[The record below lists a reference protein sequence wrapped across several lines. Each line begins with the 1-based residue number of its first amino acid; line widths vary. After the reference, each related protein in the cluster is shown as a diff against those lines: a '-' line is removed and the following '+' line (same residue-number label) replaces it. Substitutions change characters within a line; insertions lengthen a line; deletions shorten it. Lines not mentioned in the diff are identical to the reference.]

1 VLNLAQSKTPS
12 SSIFFT
18 TYQEVE
24 DYVWAQAK
32 VQPTTR
38 KNEENIVCLW
48 VYIFMVLNTENDL
61 SKLQGMHGGLSQAT
75 LVKLAY
81 DLGSFLISQT
91 QLDAEAPEDSESVLV
106 RRAYYI
112 IGILSTLH
120 AVATGTESPS
130 PSPSMKIGSFD
141 EISSILPDESALL
154 VRACSVL
161 AIVNTFISS
170 PLSWKTNPGFALRN
184 KLLIEQ
190 HLTFVFASAPQ
201 RSELDVLCKQI
212 QSLVVILLARLTSIS
227 HPLAILTPTLEV
239 ADSLLEN
246 ITATAMT
253 TNYNPLQIHLFSLA
267 TLTLLEFAESVD
279 EQLAAPAQEGI
290 AKLQRALEQ
299 IAERANVD
307 IPSESD
313 ATHWS
318 SCLLRIIN
326 THSNPPAKSNGTAE
340 KDPNIDPAMATKN
353 IEAGPTLLQGQV
365 MTAYGAARMTGHDG
379 QGDKMMDVKMGVVQ
393 VIDMSLL
400 LRRGYLN
407 VVAELSEV

>member
-1 VLNLAQSKTPS
+1 M
-12 SSIFFT
+12 IF
-18 TYQEVE
+18 
-24 DYVWAQAK
+24 
-32 VQPTTR
+32 
-38 KNEENIVCLW
+38 
-48 VYIFMVLNTENDL
+48 NTENDL

-81 DLGSFLISQT
+81 DLSSVLNSQA
-91 QLDAEAPEDSESVLV
+91 QLDAETSEDSEFALV
-106 RRAYYI
+106 RRAHYI
-112 IGILSTLH
+112 VGILSTLH
-120 AVATGTESPS
+120 AVATGTESPA
-130 PSPSMKIGSFD
+130 PSPAMKIGSFD
-141 EISSILPDESALL
+141 EISSILPDETALL

-170 PLSWKTNPGFALRN
+170 PVSWKTNPGFALRN

-212 QSLVVILLARLTSIS
+212 QSLVVILLARQTSIS

-246 ITATAMT
+246 VTATAIT
-253 TNYNPLQIHLFSLA
+253 TKYNPLQIHLFSLT
-267 TLTLLEFAESVD
+267 TLTLLEFVESVD
-279 EQLAAPAQEGI
+279 EQLAAPAQERV

-299 IAERANVD
+299 IAERTNAH
-307 IPSESD
+307 IPSDSD
-313 ATHWS
+313 AMRWS
-318 SCLLRIIN
+318 LCLLRIIN
-326 THSNPPAKSNGTAE
+326 TYSNPPAKSNGTAE

-353 IEAGPTLLQGQV
+353 IEGGPTLLQGQV

-379 QGDKMMDVKMGVVQ
+379 QGDKMMDVKTGVVQ